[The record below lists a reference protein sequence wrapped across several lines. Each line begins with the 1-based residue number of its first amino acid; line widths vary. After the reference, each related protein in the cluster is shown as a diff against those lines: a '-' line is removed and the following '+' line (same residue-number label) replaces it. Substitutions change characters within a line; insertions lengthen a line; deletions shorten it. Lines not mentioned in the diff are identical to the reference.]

1 MFLCALIGEP
11 NAEVLTMANMTAVNK
26 AIKAR
31 FPYLDIEA
39 VRGSGYVYFVGDD
52 GLDKVYSIYSPPT
65 STLTALMIQMAIEEI
80 QWSLG

>member
-1 MFLCALIGEP
+1 
-11 NAEVLTMANMTAVNK
+11 VANMAAVNK
-26 AIKAR
+26 AIKAQ

-52 GLDKVYSIYSPPT
+52 GLDKVYSIYSHPPATPT
-65 STLTALMIQMAIEEI
+65 SLMIQMAIEEI